1 MTDNF
6 SNSQHIRKHVVA
18 TEAGVVAS
26 QHRRAADVGAA
37 VLSAGG
43 DAVDAAVAT
52 SFAMGVVEP
61 WMSGVAAGG
70 SMVLW
75 RADEG
80 RARVVNFGMRSPRR
94 LNPADYPLTG
104 DGRTADLFPW
114 PLVVDDR
121 NVQGATAVAI
131 PGVVD
136 GMGLA
141 HGAYGRR
148 PWAELV
154 APAVALAREGMI
166 VDWYS
171 ALVTASTAKPL
182 SRDPDAAAMFL
193 DEGIWPSSAA
203 GRPPRHAAWTSAPW
217 LPRCSAWPTVARAS
231 STRAR
236 WRAT

>member
-1 MTDNF
+1 
-6 SNSQHIRKHVVA
+6 
-18 TEAGVVAS
+18 
-26 QHRRAADVGAA
+26 
-37 VLSAGG
+37 
-43 DAVDAAVAT
+43 
-52 SFAMGVVEP
+52 
-61 WMSGVAAGG
+61 
-70 SMVLW
+70 MVLW

-80 RARVVNFGMRSPRR
+80 RARVVNFGMRSPCR

-104 DGRTADLFPW
+104 DGRTSDLFPW
-114 PLVVDDR
+114 PMVVDDR

-182 SRDPDAAAMFL
+182 ARDPDAAAMFL
-193 DEGIWPSSAA
+193 DEGLWPIIGTWAA
-203 GRPPRHAAWTSAPW
+203 TTARRLDQRALAAT
-217 LPRCSAWPTVARAS
+217 LQRRPTVARAS